1 MAYRSQGS
9 SLIIIDSD
17 EIAPS
22 PSVESIEFVESVE
35 ELEESVQGP
44 NITILNTVPQEETS
58 LKNNISRFGVQS
70 TIVTKIN
77 PEQIIKSNDSIENVF
92 IRLNRHDFAYIASVI
107 NAAFPSEAKEEYYS
121 PAINGQ
127 KASGK
132 LYDTFANY
140 RNLLSS
146 TGLINRRSKKSSRD
160 LDSTIVNVCDDNCEA
175 FKFIQEYNEPFDE
188 VLENWKRSFAVRWNI
203 LEDNKVETADY
214 LAKFPIFIL
223 NNSNIFKLFLE
234 DSKMLHPDI
243 ALNIDW
249 QICNKVL
256 ENGSHLKD
264 PTVKKWITASLNCSE
279 ENRKAIGLLVLPYLF
294 PSTKIKARQ
303 GKQSF
308 KASKLEIQE
317 KFILYF
323 EGTHVYCIVYDSMRT
338 PILPTI
344 ATHHHS
350 SSSTSSTSC

>member
-1 MAYRSQGS
+1 MIQ
-9 SLIIIDSD
+9 I
-17 EIAPS
+17 
-22 PSVESIEFVESVE
+22 V
-35 ELEESVQGP
+35 LEDD
-44 NITILNTVPQEETS
+44 
-58 LKNNISRFGVQS
+58 LKL
-70 TIVTKIN
+70 
-77 PEQIIKSNDSIENVF
+77 E
-92 IRLNRHDFAYIASVI
+92 LNRHDFAYIASVI
-107 NAAFPSEAKEEYYS
+107 NAVFPSEAKEEYYS

-127 KASGK
+127 KASGE

-214 LAKFPIFIL
+214 LAKFPICIL

-323 EGTHVYCIVYDSMRT
+323 ETLGKADDFERQLLNSNVGLQPRIIFVGELNCLKAYVTLTDKKYAFENPLDAVQQCFYMYQALHIKYPAESTSVWTFIQIYIFNVKTKFDQV
-338 PILPTI
+338 
-344 ATHHHS
+344 S
-350 SSSTSSTSC
+350 SSIKSIWRSLKK

>member
-1 MAYRSQGS
+1 MLLFITAVYKRLSSVVRIKGS
-9 SLIIIDSD
+9 SNSITYSELVKSVKDQFDIVGNIKFYDSK
-17 EIAPS
+17 AS
-22 PSVESIEFVESVE
+22 
-35 ELEESVQGP
+35 
-44 NITILNTVPQEETS
+44 
-58 LKNNISRFGVQS
+58 
-70 TIVTKIN
+70 
-77 PEQIIKSNDSIENVF
+77 
-92 IRLNRHDFAYIASVI
+92 AYIADEDVVDYI
-107 NAAFPSEAKEEYYS
+107 MQF
-121 PAINGQ
+121 
-127 KASGK
+127 
-132 LYDTFANY
+132 
-140 RNLLSS
+140 
-146 TGLINRRSKKSSRD
+146 KSSPGWTLGV
-160 LDSTIVNVCDDNCEA
+160 LDHNVDEIPVNVCDDNCEA

-323 EGTHVYCIVYDSMRT
+323 RNLNIQF
-338 PILPTI
+338 II
-344 ATHHHS
+344 
-350 SSSTSSTSC
+350 